1 VVYGGL
7 AYGAVATGADPSI
20 WMLAAMALA
29 LQTFRHYIDFS
40 YAAQQHEALA
50 ASVRGSV
57 KAPDEGEITV
67 WETNVDEARG
77 GTGMLQ
83 RIGRAGVRTSVA
95 FERQSWRKW
104 AKRIIVLPIG
114 ERFALISVTAA
125 VWGPRTTFTW
135 LLAWGAVAA
144 TYTATGRVLR
154 SFA

>member
-1 VVYGGL
+1 
-7 AYGAVATGADPSI
+7 
-20 WMLAAMALA
+20 MLAALALA

-40 YAAQQHEALA
+40 YAAQQHQALA
-50 ASVRGSV
+50 SSVRGSV
-57 KAPDEGEITV
+57 KAPDEGEITI
-67 WETNVDEARG
+67 WEAKVDETR
-77 GTGMLQ
+77 TGASMLQ

-114 ERFALISVTAA
+114 ERFALISLTAA
-125 VWGPRTTFTW
+125 IWGPRATFIS